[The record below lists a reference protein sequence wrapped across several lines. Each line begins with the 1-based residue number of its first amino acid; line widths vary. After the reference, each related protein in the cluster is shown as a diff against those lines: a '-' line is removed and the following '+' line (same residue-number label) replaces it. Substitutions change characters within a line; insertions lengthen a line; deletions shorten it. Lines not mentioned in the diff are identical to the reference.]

1 MFLLFIVYHI
11 LNAGWHKNLLHGKY
25 SPIRIFQLVIDLLV
39 FLSMI
44 GLMISGIM
52 LSNHVFDFLDIHG
65 GTSFAQL
72 LHMASS
78 YWGFVLMALHLGLH
92 WRMIAGMVRKAL
104 KRKQPSRVSRI
115 LIPVLGA
122 GIAVYGLI
130 AFIRRD
136 LLTYMLVRTHFVFLD
151 FGESIPLFY
160 LDYLAIMGTFIFAAP
175 LPFRAAAETV
185 RQTEEDTEMKKILVL
200 FLSMTMV
207 LALAACGTVDTDERQ
222 NSSAGSPEGCGL
234 RWKEKRRA
242 ADLRNRICFPSV

>member
-1 MFLLFIVYHI
+1 MEQKKLPKTTLGAWAWGDVAHEWAGAGMFLLFIVYHI

-160 LDYLAIMGTFIFAAP
+160 LDYLAIMGTFIFAAHY
-175 LPFRAAAETV
+175 
-185 RQTEEDTEMKKILVL
+185 
-200 FLSMTMV
+200 LS
-207 LALAACGTVDTDERQ
+207 AL
-222 NSSAGSPEGCGL
+222 L
-234 RWKEKRRA
+234 RK
-242 ADLRNRICFPSV
+242 L